1 MTNNTTTNNTE
12 KALPRLKNQGFIRG
26 IFMDADVKFGQKS
39 STNKIFAQG
48 WIKIKV
54 GESIH
59 QIRVFQMKMT
69 KDFKTKEDKLNERY
83 TALDTFLT
91 KHKSVADVNTKL
103 DNLMASGMTQEEA
116 EAELEKSGFKPAIVE
131 TAVELGVYDALN
143 DEGEFD
149 KQYRNLQARWVRSAK
164 DQTAEHQAT
173 FMLEAVF
180 LNSRIETKFVDGE
193 EQETDRTI
201 VSVYLLDDYRG
212 FAKKTEVVVRPSID
226 GDDVYVAQDFF
237 DAEFERG
244 QVFQIMGTI
253 EDSKIETVTEIAI
266 GFGKKQQKVDTQFIN
281 EWAVD
286 SVSEPF
292 TAEMYEIE
300 PEALV
305 EAQKK
310 YMADCQT
317 RHADKKAKSN
327 QGGAG
332 ASSGAKTGFGAGAS
346 KPKTSPF
353 GGAGAAPTEGSGMSR
368 DVAKDL
374 MSKSLL
380 DF

>member
-1 MTNNTTTNNTE
+1 MTNTNNTE
-12 KALPRLKNQGFIRG
+12 KALPRLKNTGFVRG
-26 IFMDADVKFGQKS
+26 IFVDADVKFGQKS
-39 STNKIFAQG
+39 ANNKVFAQG

-59 QIRVFQMKMT
+59 QIRVFQMKMM
-69 KDFKTKEDKLNERY
+69 KDFKTKEDTLNKNY

-91 KHKSVADVNTKL
+91 KHKSIADVNTKL
-103 DNLMASGMTQEEA
+103 DNLMSTGLTQEQA
-116 EAELEKSGFKPAIVE
+116 QAELDKDGFKPAIVE
-131 TAVELGVYDALN
+131 AAVELGVYDALN

-173 FMLEAVF
+173 FTLEAVF
-180 LNSRIETKFVDGE
+180 LGSRLETKYVDGE
-193 EQETDRTI
+193 EQETGRTI
-201 VSVYLLDDYRG
+201 ASIYLLDDYRN
-212 FAKKTEVVVRPSID
+212 FAKKTGVVVRPAID
-226 GDDVYVAQDFF
+226 GDDIFVAQDYF
-237 DAEFERG
+237 DSDFEQG

-266 GFGKKQQKVDTQFIN
+266 GFGKKQQKVETQFVN

-292 TAEMYEIE
+292 TAEMYEIA

-305 EAQKK
+305 EAQKN
-310 YMADCQT
+310 YIADCQT
-317 RHADKKAKSN
+317 RHAEKKSKGN
-327 QGGAG
+327 QGAG

-346 KPKTSPF
+346 KPNSSPF
-353 GGAGAAPTEGSGMSR
+353 GGSGTAPSEGSGMSR

-374 MSKSLL
+374 MAKKML